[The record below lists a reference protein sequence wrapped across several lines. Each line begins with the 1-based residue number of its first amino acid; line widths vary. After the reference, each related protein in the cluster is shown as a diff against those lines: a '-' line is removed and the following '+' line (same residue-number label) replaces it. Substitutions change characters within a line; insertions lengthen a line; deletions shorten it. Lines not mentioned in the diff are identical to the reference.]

1 VVEVVESQP
10 VLTPLTEAAIFLV
23 LTVREGAEEDVR
35 DLLADVAG
43 LGRSV
48 GFRNPD
54 GELRCVVG
62 IGSDL
67 WDRLVDP
74 AAPRPSG
81 LHPFRELVGPRH
93 TAVATPGDLLFH
105 LRARRMDLCFELARQ
120 FMARLNGRV
129 DLVDETHGF
138 IYFDERDLLGFVDG
152 TENPTGPSAH
162 AAATI
167 GDEDADFAGGSYV
180 IVQKYVHDLATWN
193 AISVEEQERVI
204 GRTKLDDIELPDD
217 VKPANSHVAL
227 TTIEDEHGT
236 ERKIVRDNMA
246 FGTAG
251 AGEFGTYFIGYSAT
265 PDVTELMLRRMFIGD
280 PPGNTDRIL
289 DFSTAL
295 TGTLFFVP
303 PAPMLEDL
311 PAKPSGAAH
320 VSTVDSSLGIG
331 KPAKEP

>member
-1 VVEVVESQP
+1 MAKWYA
-10 VLTPLTEAAIFLV
+10 L
-23 LTVREGAEEDVR
+23 
-35 DLLADVAG
+35 
-43 LGRSV
+43 
-48 GFRNPD
+48 
-54 GELRCVVG
+54 
-62 IGSDL
+62 
-67 WDRLVDP
+67 P
-74 AAPRPSG
+74 A
-81 LHPFRELVGPRH
+81 
-93 TAVATPGDLLFH
+93 
-105 LRARRMDLCFELARQ
+105 
-120 FMARLNGRV
+120 
-129 DLVDETHGF
+129 
-138 IYFDERDLLGFVDG
+138 
-152 TENPTGPSAH
+152 
-162 AAATI
+162 
-167 GDEDADFAGGSYV
+167 
-180 IVQKYVHDLATWN
+180 
-193 AISVEEQERVI
+193 EEQENII